1 MCFLSKLGLLRINV
15 KAVLNCVRNFINFN
29 LRHRFVKYGADVHVQ
44 WNVEIYSPNNIVKI
58 GNHVGI
64 NSGTIILSDINIGNY
79 VLIAPR
85 CGLINRGEHIYNNPC
100 QTIYEGGRARSETIV
115 IEDDVW
121 IGFGSTILGGVRIGQ
136 GSIVAANS
144 LVINDVPPYSIVAGN
159 PATIIRE
166 RFGED
171 EIRKHR
177 EMMRNKVENM

>member
-1 MCFLSKLGLLRINV
+1 MVCNQYLVKLKNFLNLI
-15 KAVLNCVRNFINFN
+15 RNFLNFN
-29 LRHRFVKYGADVHVQ
+29 FRYPFVVFGDDVHVQ
-44 WNVEIYSPNNIVKI
+44 WNVEIYSPNNIVNI

-85 CGLINRGEHIYNNPC
+85 CGLINRGEHIYNNPS

-121 IGFGSTILGGVRIGQ
+121 IGFGSTILGGVTIGQ

-159 PATIIRE
+159 PAKVIKIRT
-166 RFGED
+166 
-171 EIRKHR
+171 
-177 EMMRNKVENM
+177 VENIDT